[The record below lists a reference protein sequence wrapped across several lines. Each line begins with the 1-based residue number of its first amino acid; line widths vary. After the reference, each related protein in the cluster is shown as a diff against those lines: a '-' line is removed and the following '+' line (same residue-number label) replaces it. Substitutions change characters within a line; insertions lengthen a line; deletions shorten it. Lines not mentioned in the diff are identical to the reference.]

1 MGETVMKMGRI
12 AGRAI
17 PLALL
22 CVTALSCTAPR
33 SETPSAGVASG
44 DSLMSWAPPYLP
56 AGHVTIAEAVARAR
70 RFRVIAAHP
79 WTYRGDVQ
87 AMRRAAPDLVLLAYV
102 NGTLAQRS
110 QGGTYPRT
118 WYLRDAAGQRVRSLD
133 WGNYLMDPRNPG
145 WIADRV
151 DRCRHLI
158 QESGFDGC
166 LVDML
171 GTAPI
176 HEGYVTAA
184 PIDPETDD
192 PWTPDAWLAAT
203 AGLGAAVRQGNLG
216 ASVVGN
222 GLGNGVRFF
231 DREAPSEQILTGID
245 GGIAE
250 AWLRTAGEPVDRY
263 PDVEAWR
270 QSVDMLQATD
280 KTVFV
285 EVKVWTRSTERQTAA
300 WRLFALAS
308 FLLGN
313 AGTSYFAFSG
323 ARAGNG
329 VAPDVLTVGS
339 RLGAP
344 IGSYEERDGVYR
356 RSFVDGKVLVNPSG
370 QTSTIDLGAD
380 YRDDAG
386 TVVRSLTLGPHSAAI
401 LTTA

>member
-1 MGETVMKMGRI
+1 MI

-17 PLALL
+17 PLVLL
-22 CVTALSCTAPR
+22 CVTALSCITSRTSSPGAEDV
-33 SETPSAGVASG
+33 STDVV
-44 DSLMSWAPPYLP
+44 MSWAPPYLP
-56 AGHVTIAEAVARAR
+56 AGHVTIEEAVARAH

-79 WTYRGDVQ
+79 WTYRGDVE

-110 QGGTYPRT
+110 QGHAYPSS
-118 WYLRDAAGQRVRSLD
+118 WYLRDASGEKVRSFD

-145 WIADRV
+145 WIADRA

-166 LVDML
+166 LLDML

-184 PIDPETDD
+184 PIDPETGR
-192 PWTPDAWLAAT
+192 PWTSDGWLAAT
-203 AGLGAAVRQGNLG
+203 ADLGTAVRQGNPG
-216 ASVVGN
+216 ASVIGN
-222 GLGNGVRFF
+222 GLGNGVRFV
-231 DREAPSEQILTGID
+231 DREAPSEQILTGLD

-250 AWLRTAGEPVDRY
+250 AWLRTAREPVDRY
-263 PDVEAWR
+263 PDVQAWR
-270 QSVDMLQATD
+270 SSVELLQATD

-313 AGTSYFAFSG
+313 SGTSYFAFSG
-323 ARAGNG
+323 TRADGG
-329 VAPDVLTVGS
+329 VAPDVLAVGS
-339 RLGAP
+339 R
-344 IGSYEERDGVYR
+344 IGTPVAAYERTGDLYQR
-356 RSFVDGKVLVNPSG
+356 AFSDGKVVVNPTG
-370 QTSTIDLGAD
+370 RTSSIDLGAD
-380 YRDDAG
+380 YLDDG
-386 TVVRSLTLGPHSAAI
+386 GNVVRSITLDPHSAAI

>member
-1 MGETVMKMGRI
+1 MGTTVTKMGRI

-17 PLALL
+17 PLVLL
-22 CVTALSCTAPR
+22 CVTALSCIATR
-33 SETPSAGVASG
+33 SSSPDAQDASADLVM
-44 DSLMSWAPPYLP
+44 LWAPPYLP

-87 AMRRAAPDLVLLAYV
+87 AMRQAAPDLVLLAYV

-110 QGGTYPRT
+110 QGDTYPRT
-118 WYLRDAAGQRVRSLD
+118 WYLRDAARRKVRSLD
-133 WGNYLMDPRNPG
+133 WGNYLMDPRDPG

-158 QESGFDGC
+158 QETGFDGC

-184 PIDPETDD
+184 PIDPETGS

-203 AGLGAAVRQGNLG
+203 ASLGAAVRQGNPG
-216 ASVVGN
+216 ASVIGN
-222 GLGNGVRFF
+222 GLGNGARFV
-231 DREAPSEQILTGID
+231 DREAPSEQILTGLD

-250 AWLRTAGEPVDRY
+250 AWLRTAREPVDRY
-263 PDVEAWR
+263 PDVQAWR
-270 QSVDMLQATD
+270 SSVDMLQATD

-285 EVKVWTRSTERQTAA
+285 EVKVWTRSTKQQTAA

-313 AGTSYFAFSG
+313 GGTSYLAFSG
-323 ARAGNG
+323 ARAETG
-329 VAPDVLTVGS
+329 VAPDVLKVGS

-344 IGSYEERDGVYR
+344 IGSYEERDGVYQ
-356 RSFVDGKVLVNPSG
+356 RSFADGSVVVNPSDR
-370 QTSTIDLGAD
+370 TSTIDLGAD
-380 YRDDAG
+380 YRDEGG

>member
-1 MGETVMKMGRI
+1 
-12 AGRAI
+12 
-17 PLALL
+17 
-22 CVTALSCTAPR
+22 
-33 SETPSAGVASG
+33 
-44 DSLMSWAPPYLP
+44 MSWAPPYLP
-56 AGHVTIAEAVARAR
+56 AGHVTIAEAVARAH
-70 RFRVIAAHP
+70 RFQVIAAHP

-87 AMRRAAPDLVLLAYV
+87 AMRQAAPDLILLAYL

-110 QGGTYPRT
+110 QGDTYPPR
-118 WYLRDAAGQRVRSLD
+118 WYLRDAAGEKVRSLD
-133 WGNYLMDPRNPG
+133 WGNYLMDPRNAG

-151 DRCRHLI
+151 DRCRRLI

-176 HEGYVTAA
+176 HDGYVTAA
-184 PIDPETDD
+184 PIDPQTGD

-203 AGLGAAVRQGNLG
+203 ADLGAAVRQGNPS

-250 AWLRTAGEPVDRY
+250 AWLRTAREPVDRY
-263 PDVEAWR
+263 PDVQAWR
-270 QSVDMLQATD
+270 RSVDMLQASD

-285 EVKVWTRSTERQTAA
+285 EVKVWTRATEPRTTA

-313 AGTSYFAFSG
+313 GGTSYFAFSG

-344 IGSYEERDGVYR
+344 IGSYEESGGLYQ
-356 RSFVDGKVLVNPSG
+356 RSFTNGKVVVNPSG
-370 QTSTIDLGAD
+370 QMSTIDLGAD
-380 YRDDAG
+380 YRDDGG

-401 LTTA
+401 LTAA

>member
-1 MGETVMKMGRI
+1 MRMGRI
-12 AGRAI
+12 AGGAI
-17 PLALL
+17 PLALV

-33 SETPSAGVASG
+33 SSSPGAMDARA
-44 DSLMSWAPPYLP
+44 DALMSWAPPYLP
-56 AGHVTIAEAVARAR
+56 AGHVKIAEAVARAH

-87 AMRRAAPDLVLLAYV
+87 AMRQAEPDLVLLAYV
-102 NGTLAQRS
+102 NGALAQRS
-110 QGGTYPRT
+110 QGTTYPPT
-118 WYLRDAAGQRVRSLD
+118 WYLRDAAGRKVRSLD

-184 PIDPETDD
+184 PIDAETGD

-203 AGLGAAVRQGNLG
+203 ASLGSAVRQGNPS

-231 DREAPSEQILTGID
+231 DREAPSEQILTGVD

-263 PDVEAWR
+263 PDVQSWR
-270 QSVDMLQATD
+270 KSVDMLQATD

-285 EVKVWTRSTERQTAA
+285 EVKVWTRSTEPQTAA
-300 WRLFALAS
+300 WRHFALAS

-313 AGTSYFAFSG
+313 GGTSYFAFSG
-323 ARAGNG
+323 ARAENG

-344 IGSYEERDGVYR
+344 IGSYEESDGLYQ
-356 RSFVDGKVLVNPSG
+356 RSFARGKVVVNPSDRS
-370 QTSTIDLGAD
+370 STIDLGAD

-401 LTTA
+401 LTAV

>member
-1 MGETVMKMGRI
+1 MKMGRI

-17 PLALL
+17 PLALV

-33 SETPSAGVASG
+33 SSSPSAAGAG
-44 DSLMSWAPPYLP
+44 AGPLLSWAPPYLP
-56 AGHVTIAEAVARAR
+56 AGHVKIAEAVARAQ
-70 RFRVIAAHP
+70 RFQVIAAHP

-87 AMRRAAPDLVLLAYV
+87 AMRQAAPDLVLLAYV
-102 NGTLAQRS
+102 NGALAQRS
-110 QGGTYPRT
+110 QGTAYPPT
-118 WYLRDAAGQRVRSLD
+118 WYLRDAAGQKVRSLD
-133 WGNYLMDPRNPG
+133 WGNYLMDPRDPG
-145 WIADRV
+145 WISDRV
-151 DRCRHLI
+151 DRCGRLI

-166 LVDML
+166 LLDML

-184 PIDPETDD
+184 PIDPRTGD

-203 AGLGAAVRQGNLG
+203 ASLGMAVRQGNPSS
-216 ASVVGN
+216 SVVGN

-231 DREAPSEQILTGID
+231 DRVAPSEQILTGID
-245 GGIAE
+245 GGVAE

-263 PDVEAWR
+263 PDVHTWR
-270 QSVDMLQATD
+270 KSVDMLQATD

-313 AGTSYFAFSG
+313 SGTSYFAFSG
-323 ARAGNG
+323 DRAGNG
-329 VAPDVLTVGS
+329 VAPGVLAVGS

-344 IGSYEERDGVYR
+344 IGPYEEIGGVYR
-356 RSFVDGKVLVNPSG
+356 RSFADGEVVVNPSD

-380 YRDDAG
+380 YRDAG
-386 TVVRSLTLGPHSAAI
+386 GAVVRSLTLGPTSAAI
-401 LTTA
+401 LTAV